1 MISVTSAEPNRS
13 TISNRSSS
21 TGKRFESISRGMR
34 FLLVPLPFVQVSIS
48 SGYNLYVNIK
58 RRS

>member
-1 MISVTSAEPNRS
+1 MTFAEQIDDFER
-13 TISNRSSS
+13 NRSSS
-21 TGKRFESISRGMR
+21 TGKQFESILRGMR